1 MKNRWLEIILKVL
14 SVLLFLLTSWALI
27 NSANIAFFV
36 MLVIVIG
43 LLITTI
49 TLVMRQKKV
58 TVQQANEIAALKQ
71 QIVEQRDEE
80 ATMLANVSHEMRTP
94 LTTITGLA
102 EGLQYGVMD
111 GNEQRS
117 YDLIKEEADRLTRL
131 VKSVLSFERM
141 RQGNA
146 ENQAETF
153 NVTLLIGELIEK
165 MWPQANKF
173 GNEIQNLCEPDV
185 YVYAAVD
192 QVERIL
198 INILANAI
206 QFTKNGIITVSAKDV
221 AGKTHLFVTDTGI
234 GMTANQIDRMWQ
246 RYYKADPS
254 RTIKGESG
262 LGMSIVRELIKA
274 NNGEIKVTSKVDVG
288 TTFEVILPQKLS

>member
-1 MKNRWLEIILKVL
+1 MKNRGLEIILIVL
-14 SVLLFLLTSWALI
+14 STLLFLLISWVFINNANVAL
-27 NSANIAFFV
+27 FV
-36 MLVIVIG
+36 ILVIVIG
-43 LLITTI
+43 LFVTTI
-49 TLVMRQKKV
+49 TLVTRQKKV
-58 TVQQANEIAALKQ
+58 TAQQADEIATLQ
-71 QIVEQRDEE
+71 QEIVKQRDEE

-102 EGLQYGVMD
+102 EGLQYGVME

-131 VKSVLSFERM
+131 VRSVLSLERM

-146 ENQAETF
+146 GDQAENF
-153 NVTLLIGELIEK
+153 NVTSLISELIEK

-185 YVYAAVD
+185 YVYAVVD

-234 GMTANQIDRMWQ
+234 GMTAEQIDRMWQ

-288 TTFEVILPQKLS
+288 TTFEVVLPQKSS